1 MAEPPSNFKCP
12 ITLDVM
18 VDPVIGP
25 DGISYEKSAVTRWL
39 RSNSTLPSRVAAT
52 VGQLYPNRG
61 LKANID
67 EWRQAQ
73 AQAGRQSRSSTAAH
87 GSRTA
92 GASPSAQTPAT
103 AAAVVPVQGAQ
114 EQADI
119 IAALG
124 RERAAAETARLQL
137 QQERVRVERLR
148 KDEATL
154 MIAQARYNMMRG
166 LMNAF

>member
-1 MAEPPSNFKCP
+1 
-12 ITLDVM
+12 
-18 VDPVIGP
+18 
-25 DGISYEKSAVTRWL
+25 
-39 RSNSTLPSRVAAT
+39 
-52 VGQLYPNRG
+52 
-61 LKANID
+61 
-67 EWRQAQ
+67 
-73 AQAGRQSRSSTAAH
+73 
-87 GSRTA
+87 
-92 GASPSAQTPAT
+92 
-103 AAAVVPVQGAQ
+103 VQGAQ